1 MLLVGSFLV
10 FGVLRSIRRSVH
22 NVEAVISI
30 IVNKVARPLSTIPV
44 LAEVA
49 KRVMELV
56 QHNRSRDRRNED
68 GETE

>member
-10 FGVLRSIRRSVH
+10 FGVLRSIQRSVH

-30 IVNKVARPLSTIPV
+30 ILNRVARPLSNIPA

-49 KRVMELV
+49 RRVMGLV
-56 QHNRSRDRRNED
+56 QQYRSRERRNED